1 MNHVVT
7 LGLTA
12 ALAWGVWAVLADVA
26 VRSLPPESTMI
37 LSYGAS
43 VVLAAGYVAVRGVPL
58 RGPPAAVGAALAAGV
73 FAGIGAVS
81 YYGALRAGTAGVATT
96 LAALYFVVAALLGA
110 AVLGDSLELSDVAGI
125 ACAALAVVLIAR

>member
-43 VVLAAGYVAVRGVPL
+43 VVLAAGYVAV
-58 RGPPAAVGAALAAGV
+58 PPSA
-73 FAGIGAVS
+73 S
-81 YYGALRAGTAGVATT
+81 SPRCSR
-96 LAALYFVVAALLGA
+96 VAATRLMPFSTW
-110 AVLGDSLELSDVAGI
+110 V
-125 ACAALAVVLIAR
+125 R